1 MLTIVQELLMNKTFL
16 LLTSIYADDT
26 LLLSNATYLWS
37 CSEITSVF
45 FFFFLVKFEVE
56 NVDFFSFQ
64 EKKGRKVYSEYFS
77 CCYFFTSVWV
87 KGQGSAC

>member
-45 FFFFLVKFEVE
+45 FFFFL
-56 NVDFFSFQ
+56 
-64 EKKGRKVYSEYFS
+64 
-77 CCYFFTSVWV
+77 
-87 KGQGSAC
+87 